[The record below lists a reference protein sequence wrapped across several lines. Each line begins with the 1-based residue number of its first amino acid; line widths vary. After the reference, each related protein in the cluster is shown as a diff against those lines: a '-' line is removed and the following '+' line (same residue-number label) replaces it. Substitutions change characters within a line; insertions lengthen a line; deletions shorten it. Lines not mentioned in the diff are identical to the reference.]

1 MSRDEWEYCFI
12 YMLRDEKVKRYE
24 KAALLSGYEIYC
36 IVTSVNCHSK
46 QKSKTKSKRKMAKKW
61 SMERFYTNV
70 EIVV

>member
-46 QKSKTKSKRKMAKKW
+46 KNQKRKVNVKW
-61 SMERFYTNV
+61 RKSGVWKDSIRM
-70 EIVV
+70 